1 MGRQLTLLED
11 RNGDDWRLDERTKE
25 AGRRGIAEARRAL
38 AEARRQAAAER
49 RGSMNL
55 LAWAIV
61 GFVAAAIAGVVT
73 GRPAQGCVTKIAVG
87 VIGAMIGSALARAAG
102 MEGLNGFHLRSIL
115 IAALGSSVL
124 LFVVGAIESRNQPPK
139 VPRRGP
145 DRRSL
150 P

>member
-1 MGRQLTLLED
+1 
-11 RNGDDWRLDERTKE
+11 
-25 AGRRGIAEARRAL
+25 
-38 AEARRQAAAER
+38 
-49 RGSMNL
+49 
-55 LAWAIV
+55 
-61 GFVAAAIAGVVT
+61 
-73 GRPAQGCVTKIAVG
+73 
-87 VIGAMIGSALARAAG
+87 

-124 LFVVGAIESRNQPPK
+124 LFVVGAIESRNQPPE